1 MSHQHIDTAPVWEAY
16 KADCECPLCLLEAKS
31 EKSYAE
37 NFLGGSVM
45 EPAVRVEVNRKGFCR
60 HHLQMLYGAG
70 NRLGLALMADTH
82 LKELID
88 RLRAAGPAVSGRAR
102 LGKPLAAPASLTDSC
117 ILCERLENAMERYE
131 ATLLHMWRSE
141 SAFREAFLAGKGLCL
156 VHYERLARRAG
167 DKLSGRD
174 LHSFLEVL
182 HASTLKNL
190 QRVEEEL
197 NWFTLKFDYR
207 NQDKPWG
214 NSRDAVERALVKLRG
229 GVAGGAENLQN

>member
-1 MSHQHIDTAPVWEAY
+1 MIHQHIDTAPVWEAY

-31 EKSYAE
+31 EKSYIE
-37 NFLGGSVM
+37 SFLGGSVM
-45 EPAVRVEVNRKGFCR
+45 EPAVRMEVNRKGFCR
-60 HHLQMLYGAG
+60 RHLDKLYGAG

-82 LKELID
+82 MKALID
-88 RLRAAGPAVSGRAR
+88 HLRAAAPGSPVRLR
-102 LGKPLAAPASLTDSC
+102 LGKGPSANPSLTDSC
-117 ILCERLENAMERYE
+117 ILCERLESAMERYE
-131 ATLLHMWRSE
+131 VTLLHMWRTE
-141 SAFREAFLAGKGLCL
+141 PAFREAFSSGKGLCL
-156 VHYERLARRAG
+156 VHYQRLAGRAG

-174 LHSFLEVL
+174 LKTFLEAL
-182 HASTLKNL
+182 HETTLKNL

-229 GVAGGAENLQN
+229 GVTVEDAEIL